1 MTPAQIL
8 QHCDQAALWPKTPVT
23 PEATDIAG
31 AYQTALRVRQL
42 RIDRG
47 EQPRGYKIG
56 FTNRSIWPR
65 YNVSAPIWGTVWNT
79 TLAFCDGDATLALAG
94 RCQPRIEPEAV
105 FGLRATPPP
114 NATLDAL
121 FDCIEWVAPGFEI
134 VQSHAPAWKFNA
146 AMAVADGALHSHLVV
161 GRRVPVNTIARSAQ
175 AFDPILGS
183 CHLALHR
190 ESAEAGVPGGAEAG
204 THIGSEGSSNNSTL
218 VERGRG
224 SNVLDGPLLALLH
237 FLNELRNCPGAPDL
251 MPGDVVTTGTWTDA
265 WPVAAGETWRAE
277 FEAPLSALSVAF
289 T

>member
-42 RIDRG
+42 RIARG

-79 TLAFCDGDATLALAG
+79 TLAFCESNATLALAG

-105 FGLRATPPP
+105 FGMRATPPH

-121 FDCIEWVAPGFEI
+121 LDCIEWVAPGFEI

-146 AMAVADGALHSHLVV
+146 AMAVTDGALHSHLLV
-161 GRRVPVNTIARSAQ
+161 GRRVAASAIAKSAQ
-175 AFDPILGS
+175 AFNQALAG
-183 CHLALHR
+183 CQLALHKDGVALGAAKGG
-190 ESAEAGVPGGAEAG
+190 SAE
-204 THIGSEGSSNNSTL
+204 SSTL
-218 VERGRG
+218 IERGQGR
-224 SNVLDGPLLALLH
+224 NVLDGPLLALLH